1 MNYKIPQSE
10 KCDSLL
16 GCTYLPSFKTKE
28 PRDSDR
34 DISGLMHKSGGW
46 ELIYLQQGP
55 EVTPDHVWEIS
66 RHFVL
71 PREGE
76 IASYGGN

>member
-1 MNYKIPQSE
+1 MKSVTVYWAAPSGLQG
-10 KCDSLL
+10 L
-16 GCTYLPSFKTKE
+16 YLPSFKTKE